1 MYYVCLYTVTASK
14 SCTNI
19 PFSFLLHL
27 ISISSLMNAKR
38 NLKFKREVKSNGNTL
53 LHAGLFFSLV
63 FLMNRMNS
71 ERFSPSF
78 WYAPFLFVDQWMQK
92 QISKLEGSAQ
102 SHEELETTKS
112 CVCTDTPLWQ
122 ALPMIQTCPCNAEA
136 YCSFEKKK
144 ITLPFTATAEV
155 RSTL

>member
-1 MYYVCLYTVTASK
+1 MYFVCLHTVTASK

-19 PFSFLLHL
+19 PFFFLLHL
-27 ISISSLMNAKR
+27 VSISSFMNAKK

-112 CVCTDTPLWQ
+112 CVCTDTQLWQ
-122 ALPMIQTCPCNAEA
+122 WYKLVPAMPKHIVRL
-136 YCSFEKKK
+136 KKK